1 MFQQR
6 MEEGNKE
13 TKQRL
18 VIFETVTV
26 CLATSLEL
34 PDP

>member
-6 MEEGNKE
+6 MEEGNNE

-18 VIFETVTV
+18 VTSETVTV
-26 CLATSLEL
+26 CLATFLGL

>member
-6 MEEGNKE
+6 MEEYNKE

-18 VIFETVTV
+18 VTFETVTV
-26 CLATSLEL
+26 CLATSLGLPEL
-34 PDP
+34 